1 MKYKISQM
9 ETLIIHSE
17 SKKIR
22 AIVEILKAFDISFEL
37 KKTQKEKVYDSEF
50 VNKILSR
57 SKSKDFVT
65 VKNVDNIWES
75 IL

>member
-1 MKYKISQM
+1 M

-17 SKKIR
+17 SKKIK
-22 AIVEILKAFDISFEL
+22 AIIEILKAFDVSFEL
-37 KKTQKEKVYDSEF
+37 KNTQEERAYDPEF

-57 SKSKDFVT
+57 SRSKDFIT

>member
-1 MKYKISQM
+1 M

-17 SKKIR
+17 SKKIK
-22 AIVEILKAFDISFEL
+22 AIIEILKAFDISFEL

-57 SKSKDFVT
+57 SRSKDFVT

>member
-1 MKYKISQM
+1 M

-17 SKKIR
+17 SKKIK
-22 AIVEILKAFDISFEL
+22 AIIEILKAFDISFEI
-37 KKTQKEKVYDSEF
+37 KKTQKEKGYNPEF

-57 SKSKDFVT
+57 SRSKDFVT

>member
-1 MKYKISQM
+1 M

-17 SKKIR
+17 SKKIK
-22 AIVEILKAFDISFEL
+22 AIIEILKAFDVSFEL

>member
-1 MKYKISQM
+1 M